1 MRQVVIRDDDTN
13 AFTPPECL
21 EQLYR
26 PFLDRG
32 MPVNLA
38 VIPAVRRNAKTPDG
52 KREGFLFA
60 ANGSAQDTNP
70 IAMNSALVDY
80 LRREPNYRIV
90 QHGCHHDT
98 FEFSTDDEAEV
109 SRRISEGAA
118 HFRDA
123 GFAGAKTFV
132 APHDKFSPAAFRKCA
147 DHFRVIST
155 GWFELARL
163 PHAWWP
169 NYLVKKVRKAPHW
182 RAGKTL
188 LLSHPGCLLSR
199 FRQRDQILNQ
209 IKAALANSPL
219 TVLVTHWWEYFPDG
233 KPDKEFIGV
242 LHQTAEYLA
251 SEPDVKVIAFDDLA
265 AETSKNR

>member
-1 MRQVVIRDDDTN
+1 MRHVVIRDDDTN

-38 VIPAVRRNAKTPDG
+38 VIPAVRRDAKTPDG
-52 KREGFLFA
+52 KQEGFLFST
-60 ANGSAQDTNP
+60 NGQAEDTNP
-70 IAMNSALVDY
+70 IGQNQKLVNY
-80 LRREPNYRIV
+80 LRAEPYYRIV

-98 FEFSTDDEAEV
+98 FEFSVGAEEEI
-109 SRRISEGAA
+109 SRRLNEGTRHLA
-118 HFRDA
+118 DA
-123 GFAGAKTFV
+123 GFSAPKTFV
-132 APHDKFSPAAFRKCA
+132 APHDRFSRAAFRRCA
-147 DHFRVIST
+147 KRFDVIST

-169 NYLVKKVRKAPHW
+169 QYAIKKARRAPHW
-182 RAGKTL
+182 RVGKTL

-199 FRQRDQILNQ
+199 FRQRDRILNQ
-209 IKAALANSPL
+209 VQAAIANSPL

-233 KPDKEFIGV
+233 KVDADFIAV
-242 LHQTAEYLA
+242 LHEVAEYL
-251 SEPDVKVIAFDDLA
+251 STCDVKVVAFDDLA
-265 AETSKNR
+265 RA

>member
-1 MRQVVIRDDDTN
+1 MRQVIIRDDDTN

-38 VIPAVRRNAKTPDG
+38 VIPAVRRDAKTPDG

-60 ANGSAQDTNP
+60 ANGNAQNTNP
-70 IAMNSALVDY
+70 IGQNRALVDY
-80 LRREPNYRIV
+80 LRSEPNYRIV

-98 FEFSTDDEAEV
+98 FEFSINDEAEV
-109 SRRISEGAA
+109 SRRISQGATHLA
-118 HFRDA
+118 DA
-123 GFAGAKTFV
+123 GFTAPKTFV

-147 DHFRVIST
+147 DHFQVIST

-169 NYLVKKVRKAPHW
+169 SYLMKMVRKAPHW

-199 FRQRDQILNQ
+199 FRQRDQILNH
-209 IKAALANSPL
+209 IRAAIDSSPL

-233 KPDKEFIGV
+233 KPDQDFISV
-242 LHQTAEYLA
+242 LHETASYL
-251 SEPDVKVIAFDDLA
+251 SSQPEISVVGFDDLA
-265 AETSKNR
+265 

>member
-1 MRQVVIRDDDTN
+1 MRQVIIRDDDTN

-26 PFLDRG
+26 PFLKRG

-38 VIPAVRRNAKTPDG
+38 VIPAVRRDAKTPQG
-52 KREGFLFA
+52 KPEGFLFA
-60 ANGSAQDTNP
+60 ADGSAQETNP
-70 IAMNSALVDY
+70 ISLNSALVNY
-80 LRREPNYRIV
+80 LRSEPNLRVV

-98 FEFSTDDEAEV
+98 FEFSTTDDAEI
-109 SRRISEGAA
+109 SRRIEQGQTHLAE
-118 HFRDA
+118 A
-123 GFAGAKTFV
+123 GFPSPKTFV
-132 APHDKFSPAAFRKCA
+132 APHDKFSPAAFRRCA
-147 DHFRVIST
+147 DHFQVIST

-169 NYLVKKVRKAPHW
+169 NYLVKRMRNAPHW

-199 FRQRDQILNQ
+199 FRKRDQILNQ

-233 KPDKEFIGV
+233 KPDADFITV
-242 LHQTAEYLA
+242 LHETADYLA
-251 SEPDVKVIAFDDLA
+251 GQPEIKVVAFDEL
-265 AETSKNR
+265 NRF